1 MVVAAIIMVVL
12 VLIIRRHRAVAHQM
26 WMKMVVMESEI
37 DRLRGLLGPNTVQM
51 SCACKF
57 EPAGYKSKGVEYVD
71 YLTERMIYD
80 LAMKMTQELT
90 CYMRPL
96 VLQGL
101 ERSRCIQFAS
111 EMHFRIPMVRADFRR
126 ATCYIV
132 SEMPGMAPIEIVSE
146 RDHQR
151 KAWEEQMEVE
161 HFKDLLDSLHVD
173 TKTILQNLE
182 QPTTR

>member
-101 ERSRCIQFAS
+101 GG
-111 EMHFRIPMVRADFRR
+111 ADGSGTFQGPTGFPARGHENDFTKPR
-126 ATCYIV
+126 TTNNEV
-132 SEMPGMAPIEIVSE
+132 TTW
-146 RDHQR
+146 QR
-151 KAWEEQMEVE
+151 N
-161 HFKDLLDSLHVD
+161 LHR
-173 TKTILQNLE
+173 
-182 QPTTR
+182 TR